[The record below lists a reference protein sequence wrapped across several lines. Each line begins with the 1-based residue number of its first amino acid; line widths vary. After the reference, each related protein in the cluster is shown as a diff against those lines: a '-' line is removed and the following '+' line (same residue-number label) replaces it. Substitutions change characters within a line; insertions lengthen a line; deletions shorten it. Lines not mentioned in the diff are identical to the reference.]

1 MFDSIRKHQRVLQ
14 GLLLLFIF
22 PAFAFFGISG
32 YDRFLSDD
40 GSEIAKVGD
49 AKVTKQEF
57 EQAQARQMDQIR
69 RVLGDQADPK
79 MLDTEQSRKEIL
91 DSLITQKA
99 LAVESA
105 RRKIAVTDGQVREAI
120 NAIDGLKKP
129 DGSFDIERYR
139 NALAAQNKSEAT
151 FEAEVRRDL
160 ALQVLPTS
168 IAATSFISKASLSRL
183 AGLLEEQREIKILK
197 VKVEDFISKAQP
209 NDEQLKK
216 YYNDNLKKF
225 EQPEQAKVEY
235 LVLSKEAIAATITL
249 NPEDVKTYYE
259 QNKAKYSKKEERKA
273 SHVLI
278 ISDKSAKPEAKAAA
292 KAKAEDVLKRVKA
305 GGDFAAIAK
314 AESQDPGSAANGGE
328 LGFFERDAMV
338 KPFSDA
344 AWALA
349 KEGEISNVVES
360 DFGFHVIKLTGIKG
374 GGSRTL
380 DEVKPEIEIE
390 IKAQQAA
397 KKFTEL
403 AEGFTNGVYE
413 QADSYGPTAEKYKL
427 KVQTAEGV
435 TRTIGGK
442 VQPGSPLANQKL
454 LSTLFSAESISKKRN
469 TEAIEVGGGNLV
481 SARIVEYQA
490 AKTKPLNEVEV
501 EARSQYGAAEAQ
513 RLAVVA
519 GKEKIKA
526 LQAAASDAGFAP
538 EKLLVSRS
546 NPQGLPLSAVEAIF
560 ATSTAKLPAYTG
572 VEVGS
577 QGYQVIE
584 ISRIATPK
592 AEEVKAKEALY
603 LNQFAQTAAQQS
615 IADYLDALKARTTI
629 STQPEKM
636 APKRENN

>member
-1 MFDSIRKHQRVLQ
+1 MFDSIRKHQRILQ
-14 GLLLLFIF
+14 GLLLLLIF

-40 GSEIAKVGD
+40 RSEIAKVGD

-57 EQAQARQMDQIR
+57 DQAQARQMDQIR
-69 RVLGDQADPK
+69 KVLGDQADPK

-183 AGLLEEQREIKILK
+183 AGLLEEQREVRVLK

-209 NDEQLKK
+209 NEEQLKK

-278 ISDKSAKPEAKAAA
+278 ISDKAAKPDAKAAA

-314 AESQDPGSAANGGE
+314 AESQDPGSAANGGD

-344 AWALA
+344 AWSL
-349 KEGEISNVVES
+349 KDGEISNVVES

-374 GGSRTL
+374 GGTRSL
-380 DEVKPEIEIE
+380 DEVKPEIENE
-390 IKAQQAA
+390 IKAQQAG

-435 TRTIGGK
+435 TRSIGGK
-442 VQPGSPLANQKL
+442 VQPGSALANQKL
-454 LSTLFSAESISKKRN
+454 LSTLFSADSISKKRN

-481 SARIVEYQA
+481 SARIVEYQP

-501 EARSQYGAAEAQ
+501 EARSQYGATEAQ
-513 RLAVVA
+513 RLAIVA

-526 LQAAASDAGFAP
+526 LQATASDVGFAP

-560 ATSTAKLPAYTG
+560 ASSTAKLPAYTG
-572 VEVGS
+572 IDVGA
-577 QGYQVIE
+577 QGYQVFE
-584 ISRIATPK
+584 ISKIAAPK

-615 IADYLDALKARTTI
+615 IADYLDALKARTAI
-629 STQPEKM
+629 STQPEKI
-636 APKRENN
+636 APKKENN

>member
-14 GLLLLFIF
+14 GILLLLIF

-49 AKVTKQEF
+49 TKVTKQEF
-57 EQAQARQMDQIR
+57 DQAQARQMDQIR

-79 MLDTEQSRKEIL
+79 LLDTEQSRKEIL
-91 DSLITQKA
+91 DSLVTQKA
-99 LAVESA
+99 LGVEAA
-105 RRKIAVTDGQVREAI
+105 RRNISVTDGQVREAI
-120 NAIDGLKKP
+120 NGIEGLKKP
-129 DGSFDIERYR
+129 DGTFDMERYR
-139 NALAAQNKSEAT
+139 NALAAQNKSQSL
-151 FEAEVRRDL
+151 FEFEVRRDL

-168 IAATSFISKASLSRL
+168 IAATSFTSKTALARM
-183 AGLLEEQREIKILK
+183 AGLLEEQREVRILK
-197 VKVEDFISKAQP
+197 VKIEDFISKAQP
-209 NDEQLKK
+209 NEEQLKK

-225 EQPEQAKVEY
+225 EAPEQAKVEY
-235 LVLSKEAIAATITL
+235 LVLSKEAIAASITL
-249 NPEDVKTYYE
+249 NADDVKTYYE
-259 QNKAKYSKKEERKA
+259 QNKTKYAKKEERKA
-273 SHVLI
+273 SHVLLLA
-278 ISDKSAKPEAKAAA
+278 DKTAKPEVKAAA

-314 AESQDPGSAANGGE
+314 AESQDPGSGANGGD
-328 LGFFERDAMV
+328 LGFFDREAMV
-338 KPFSDA
+338 KPFADA
-344 AWALA
+344 AWLL
-349 KEGEISNVVES
+349 KEGEISGVVES

-374 GGSRTL
+374 GGTRSL
-380 DEVKPEIEIE
+380 EEAKVEIESE
-390 IKAQQAA
+390 IKAQQAS
-397 KKFTEL
+397 KKYTEL

-413 QADSYGPTAEKYKL
+413 QSDSYAQTAEKYKL
-427 KVQTAEGV
+427 KIQTAEGV

-454 LSTLFSAESISKKRN
+454 LSTLFSADSISKKRN
-469 TEAIEVGGGNLV
+469 TEAIDVGAGNLV

-513 RLAVVA
+513 RLAMEA

-526 LQAAASDAGFAP
+526 LQAAPSDAGFAP

-546 NPQGLPLSAVEAIF
+546 NPQGLPMNAVEAIF
-560 ATSTAKLPAYTG
+560 ASSASKLPAFTG
-572 VEVGS
+572 IDLGS
-577 QGYQVIE
+577 QGYQVFE

-603 LNQFAQTAAQQS
+603 QSQFAQTTAQQS
-615 IADYLDALKARTTI
+615 IADYLEALKARTSI
-629 STQPEKM
+629 KTQPEKI
-636 APKRENN
+636 APKKESN

>member
-1 MFDSIRKHQRVLQ
+1 MFDSIRKHQRILQ
-14 GLLLLFIF
+14 GMLLLLIF

-57 EQAQARQMDQIR
+57 DQAQARQMDQIR
-69 RVLGDQADPK
+69 KVLGDQADPK

-105 RRKIAVTDGQVREAI
+105 RTKIAVTDAQVREAI
-120 NAIDGLKKP
+120 NGIDGLKKP
-129 DGSFDIERYR
+129 DGTFDMERYR
-139 NALAAQNKSEAT
+139 NVLAAQNKSEAT

-168 IAATSFISKASLSRL
+168 IAATSFVSKASLSRL
-183 AGLLEEQREIKILK
+183 AGLLEEQREIRILK

-209 NDEQLKK
+209 NEEQLKK

-249 NPEDVKTYYE
+249 NADDVKTYYE
-259 QNKAKYSKKEERKA
+259 QNKARYTKKEERKA
-273 SHVLI
+273 SHILLLA
-278 ISDKSAKPEAKAAA
+278 DKGAKPEIKAAA

-314 AESQDPGSAANGGE
+314 AESQDPGSGSNGGD
-328 LGFFERDAMV
+328 LGFFDREAMV

-344 AWALA
+344 AWAM
-349 KEGEISNVVES
+349 KEGDISNVVES

-374 GGSRTL
+374 GGTRSL
-380 DEVKPEIEIE
+380 DEAKAEIEGE
-390 IKAQQAA
+390 IKAQQAS

-413 QADSYGPTAEKYKL
+413 QADSYAATAEKYKL
-427 KVQTAEGV
+427 KVQTADGV

-442 VQPGSPLANQKL
+442 VAPGSALANQKL
-454 LSTLFSAESISKKRN
+454 LSTLFSADSISKKRN

-490 AKTKPLNEVEV
+490 AKTKPLAEVEV
-501 EARSQYGAAEAQ
+501 EARSQYGASEAL
-513 RLAVVA
+513 RLATEA

-526 LQAAASDAGFAP
+526 LQASPSDAGFAP

-546 NPQGLPLSAVEAIF
+546 NPQGLPMNAVEAIF
-560 ATSTAKLPAYTG
+560 ASSTAKLPAYTG
-572 VEVGS
+572 IDLGA
-577 QGYQVIE
+577 QGYQVFE
-584 ISRIATPK
+584 ISKVATPK
-592 AEEVKAKEALY
+592 AEDVRAKEALY
-603 LNQFAQTAAQQS
+603 QTQFAQTTAQQS
-615 IADYLDALKARTTI
+615 IADYLDALKARTKI
-629 STQPEKM
+629 SSNPEKI
-636 APKRENN
+636 APKKDSN